1 MTLGWWPIQ
10 WEVFLKKLILLS
22 LLTSF
27 SALAIDCQV
36 GKAQKM
42 ISLNNSGNSIT
53 RADGYAYI
61 ISYDKAEE
69 QLTLIIEGGKNSLN
83 TTNETFGAKKAFL
96 SLGKKG
102 EFSDIAIS
110 CE

>member
-1 MTLGWWPIQ
+1 M
-10 WEVFLKKLILLS
+10 KKIILLT

-27 SALAIDCQV
+27 SAFAIDCEV
-36 GKAQKM
+36 GKAKK
-42 ISLNNSGNSIT
+42 IINFSDSGHSVT

-61 ISYDKAEE
+61 ISYDKDEE

-102 EFSDIAIS
+102 EASEIIIS